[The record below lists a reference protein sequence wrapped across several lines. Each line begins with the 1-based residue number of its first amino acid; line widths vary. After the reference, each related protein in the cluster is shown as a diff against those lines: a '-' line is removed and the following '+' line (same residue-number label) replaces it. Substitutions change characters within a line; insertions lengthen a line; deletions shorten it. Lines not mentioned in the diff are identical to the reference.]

1 MPSQR
6 ADDLVRCPVGC
17 AFLLT
22 IERDRVPVALAVT
35 PGQAFARLAK
45 ALSEINPWMDG
56 FDRNVAE
63 VLGRGPSLVDLAR
76 EVVEHP
82 ATSWWTAPMD
92 RGRQVLLIEERE
104 EPSSPP
110 SISWES
116 YAQRPGERRVTST
129 LRGGYSC
136 LDAQIESGTGDWP
149 PGPWRRFEAN
159 INDTARVFEVQGPAD
174 WHTLCASHPYVND
187 HRNSPAGVGTLSPDW
202 RSVATQW
209 DGVHLT
215 LMAILTAPFVR
226 YQDAAGTSMLWSWDT
241 ECTIWLP
248 GESLLTG
255 AALPP
260 WNVEEMPDVTP
271 LMLGGGRHF
280 EYDPSHGKEGAWLD
294 RLARRIAEFRFW
306 R

>member
-22 IERDRVPVALAVT
+22 IERDQVPVGLAVT
-35 PGQAFARLAK
+35 PGQAFARLAE
-45 ALSEINPWMDG
+45 ALIAMNPWMDR
-56 FDRNVAE
+56 FDRTVAE
-63 VLGRGPSLVDLAR
+63 VLARGPSLVDLAR

-82 ATSWWTAPMD
+82 ASRWWAASMD
-92 RGRQVLLIEERE
+92 RGRQVLLVEQRE
-104 EPSSPP
+104 EPPSAP

-116 YAQRPGERRVTST
+116 YAQRPEERRVTST
-129 LRGGYSC
+129 LRGEYSC

-149 PGPWRRFEAN
+149 PGPWRRFEAD
-159 INDTARVFEVQGPAD
+159 ISDAARVFEVQGPAD

-248 GESLLTG
+248 GESLRTG

-260 WNVEEMPDVTP
+260 WNVEEMPEVTP
-271 LMLGGGRHF
+271 LR
-280 EYDPSHGKEGAWLD
+280 
-294 RLARRIAEFRFW
+294 FR
-306 R
+306 